1 MKFIKKNLYILIFA
15 PIVLAVLTYILFL
28 FAIPK
33 VLNSNYMVSKYEKFL
48 TEKLGL
54 PVKLEGFYYTSK
66 PDISFNAGVKNLKIE
81 NNNSLLLEIK
91 NPSYTSKNFSLKP
104 KSINADYIFA
114 DYNELKTFLTKNNNK
129 TTRSFDLKSLP
140 IINIKNTFV
149 KLDNKNSSLELENIK
164 SAKINNNIEYSFL
177 GKLKLP
183 YTKTPIIIGKNGKII
198 HSKKL
203 KFDNLSITL
212 DNSKLFILGSIDNF
226 NLKGADLSA
235 NELKQSFLYFYKIK
249 HNGKKN
255 FLENFHNLTG
265 KIDVNLNFKFGNI
278 TGTCYAKD
286 MKALFF
292 DYKIPIHL
300 PYTAFRFSGKKI
312 TAHSHG
318 TFGPEPVNTAFYLTG
333 LGTKD
338 VRSKGIVSSNLT
350 SNFSKKYFPP
360 LKIVGTTKA
369 VVRYNVYRGNV
380 IIEYYLDVPKG
391 NNIVSNYGNLDNTK
405 QNRRLYAQTLKQGD
419 IIHLKKFT
427 YSFFTDT
434 TEKLLLSGNGLFE
447 KTHGHFKPAN
457 LALKTNGEIPLSL
470 VQSFLKDYITGG
482 TFTSDVKYEFKTNTL
497 SGFVNIFNSY
507 HKDYL
512 FLNKI
517 NITTNGKEV
526 KIDSNGTFFNSP
538 ISLNFRADNTFK
550 ENILIHDI
558 SIHLDKYIVT
568 KGNFTHP
575 QKPQHASQNS
585 KSTDIIDK
593 IIIKKGKIIV
603 DEIYHKR
610 FQIFNAGIYGKMQ
623 NNVVDF
629 VIPGMK
635 YANGLLSA
643 KGQYN
648 VRKHSSDIHFYA
660 SDIDSNYVATNI
672 FNLKNQ
678 LEGAAYATLHLIT
691 KNKLNDIKAEA
702 SFAIEEG
709 FLPKLGSKEF
719 MLKNKKSKFKF
730 MKNLKFTLNK
740 ITNIDFTNHAAL
752 ASDINGSFT
761 LDNDIVKD
769 IKLFSKSDYLSMF
782 VEGNYNIESGWACLC
797 VWGRHNKTA
806 ERKIK
811 IFKIPLS
818 FLYKIFFRVEH
829 TKNLYVDEISKIPP
843 IKIGK
848 AEIESLFRVF
858 VEGDLSSGKNLKV
871 IMKDLR

>member
-1 MKFIKKNLYILIFA
+1 MKFSKKNLYILIFA
-15 PIVLAVLTYILFL
+15 PIVLVVLTYILFL
-28 FAIPK
+28 FAVPK
-33 VLNSNYMVSKYEKFL
+33 VLNSGYMVQKYENFL

-66 PDISFNAGVKNLKIE
+66 PDISFNAGAKDLKIE
-81 NNNSLLLEIK
+81 NNNSLLFEIK
-91 NPSYTSKNFSLKP
+91 NPSYTSKSFSLKP
-104 KSINADYIFA
+104 KSVNVDYIFA
-114 DYNELKTFLTKNNNK
+114 DYDGLKTFLKKNNN
-129 TTRSFDLKSLP
+129 TTNQSFDFKSLP
-140 IINIKNTFV
+140 IINIKNAFV
-149 KLDNKNSSLELENIK
+149 KMDNKNSSLTFENIK

-183 YTKTPIIIGKNGKII
+183 YTKSPIIIGKNGKII
-198 HSKKL
+198 HSNNL
-203 KFDNLSITL
+203 KFDNLSVSL
-212 DNSKLFILGSIDNF
+212 DNSKLFILGSIDDF
-226 NLKGADLSA
+226 KLIGKDLPAD
-235 NELKQSFLYFYKIK
+235 ELKQSFLYFYKMK
-249 HNGKKN
+249 HHGKKN

-265 KIDVNLNFKFGNI
+265 KIDVDLNFKLGNV
-278 TGTCYAKD
+278 TGICYAKD

-300 PYTAFRFSGKKI
+300 PYTEFRFAGKKI

-318 TFGPEPVNTAFYLTG
+318 TFGPEPVSTAFRLTG

-360 LKIVGTTKA
+360 VKIVGTTKA
-369 VVRYNVYRGNV
+369 VVRYDVHRGNV
-380 IIEYYLDVPKG
+380 IIKYYLDVPKG
-391 NNIVSNYGNLDNTK
+391 NNLVSNYGNLDNIDK
-405 QNRRLYAQTLKQGD
+405 NRRLYAQTLKQGN
-419 IIHLKKFT
+419 IIRLQKYT
-427 YSFFTDT
+427 YSFFTDKA
-434 TEKLLLSGNGLFE
+434 EKLLLYGDGLFE
-447 KTHGHFKPAN
+447 KTQGHFKPAK
-457 LALKTNGEIPLSL
+457 LTLKTNGEIPLSL
-470 VQSFLKDYITGG
+470 VQSFLKNYITGG
-482 TFTSDVKYEFKTNTL
+482 TFSSDVIYEFKKNAL
-497 SGFVNIFNSY
+497 SGFVDIFNTS

-517 NITTNGKEV
+517 NITTDGEKV
-526 KIDSNGTFFNSP
+526 KINSDGTFFNSP
-538 ISLNFRADNTFK
+538 ITLNFRADNTFK

-558 SIHLDKYIVT
+558 SIHLDKYLVT
-568 KGNFTHP
+568 RGNFTHS
-575 QKPQHASQNS
+575 QKPQHIIQGS
-585 KSTDIIDK
+585 KSKDIIDK
-593 IIIKKGKIIV
+593 IIVKKGKIVV

-629 VIPGMK
+629 VIPGTN

-660 SDIDSNYVATNI
+660 SDIDSNYVATNM

-678 LEGAAYATLHLIT
+678 LEGDAYATLHLIT

-730 MKNLKFTLNK
+730 MRNIKFTLDK

-752 ASDINGSFT
+752 ASDINGSFK

-769 IKLFSKSDYLSMF
+769 IKLFSRSDYLSMF
-782 VEGNYNIESGWACLC
+782 VEGNYNIDSGWACLC

-829 TKNLYVDEISKIPP
+829 TKDLYLDEISKIPP

-858 VEGDLSSGKNLKV
+858 VEGDLSSGENLKV